1 MRRRVQRWGNSLA
14 VRLPAHLAEAFDLT
28 EGTEL
33 EVREEA
39 GAIVLV
45 PERRKR
51 GTYTLR
57 QLVGR
62 ITARNRHGVIDVDRP
77 MGVRSGE
84 RPRGVRSRAR
94 GRRED

>member
-14 VRLPAHLAEAFDLT
+14 VRLPAHVTEAFDLH

-33 EVREEA
+33 DVREEA

-45 PERRKR
+45 PERQKR

-62 ITARNRHGVIDVDRP
+62 ITSRNRPAIVDFGRP
-77 MGVRSGE
+77 K
-84 RPRGVRSRAR
+84 
-94 GRRED
+94 GREIW